1 MWKII
6 CAYFCIILSLCSCH
20 GSENVSVYRMEN
32 LQQEV
37 IPGSEDI
44 EKVYPYDGYIY
55 TVGDKIKRTHAVT
68 GEQTELTGAPDGLE
82 SVSVGQYG
90 ICVINRERVFLYTE
104 DGMERGDFP
113 WVMPLEEYLPQNTA
127 FSVTETKE
135 NIWIACGLMR
145 PLSETADRFRME
157 SQLFRMSKIDGTCAR
172 VPCDGI
178 MIGLSQ
184 MVPGEGETVYIVTS
198 DGVWFCD
205 GKKVEQYI
213 TCTLEQGCYV
223 PETDTLYAITLNSNK
238 SLSII
243 AIQGETGETESIRQI
258 SKEKYA
264 AAVQEKSGFSDGN
277 FIIGDIWYTGTD
289 ILLWD
294 SWNHVLS
301 VYDDLRQNGE
311 NFYVMYPEFQRT
323 DGSVSTLRWGSVEE
337 TMMQF
342 EERYEIAVQGSVFP
356 REEME
361 DRVRMKL
368 LAGETDLDVVYMD
381 DADRSSLF
389 AALLQYDL
397 FLPLDGYPEIESGW
411 TEVLDGVRDAMSWN
425 GKLYGVPVQI
435 RADGY
440 IVTEAYKAAGLPE
453 IPKRWTL
460 DNLWEICAAAE
471 SVCNGETYLMPCPT
485 EAIVRTILETS
496 VSEGSMDE
504 TMLRYHLD
512 KMMFYLEKGVLGFQK
527 KGRTFLLDTV
537 YAPGDGM
544 NEPEDTAGYTVCQP
558 TYTGQNYTE
567 ITTFLFANGKSEQPE
582 LAAAYAGMLLEE
594 DSLYVLSTCMLGRDP
609 DRYYYLDGGNTG
621 LSYLQTKKPVSV
633 AHAGQY
639 VMQSVTP
646 VLTENSV
653 PYLLSY
659 GAIHDIVQNAITKP
673 LRNGEAIDLDAV
685 VQTICKEARYRYLE

>member
-1 MWKII
+1 MRRFIYLCI
-6 CAYFCIILSLCSCH
+6 CFLLFFTGCGKGKAVTLYDMPDLPVGAVRVPDTTERI
-20 GSENVSVYRMEN
+20 
-32 LQQEV
+32 
-37 IPGSEDI
+37 
-44 EKVYPYDGYIY
+44 YPYSGYVY
-55 TVGDKIKRTHAVT
+55 AV
-68 GEQTELTGAPDGLE
+68 GEQITKIHPETGTAEPVANVPDIP
-82 SVSVGQYG
+82 VAMSVGEYG
-90 ICVINRERVFLYTE
+90 ICTLTREQVFLYTVDGTARETYTWSMPPE
-104 DGMERGDFP
+104 D
-113 WVMPLEEYLPQNTA
+113 YLPQSTA
-127 FSVTETKE
+127 FSVTETAE
-135 NIWIACGLMR
+135 SIWIACGLMQ
-145 PLSETADRFRME
+145 PLTETADRFQME
-157 SQLFRMSKIDGTCAR
+157 CQVFRLVKTDGTCEEI
-172 VPCDGI
+172 PCEET

-184 MVPGEGETVYIVTS
+184 MVSGEGETVYIVTS

-223 PETDTLYAITLNSNK
+223 PEKDTLYAVTHNSST
-238 SLSII
+238 SLSIV
-243 AIQGETGETESIRQI
+243 AVHGKTEETESIRQI
-258 SKEKYA
+258 SQEKYV
-264 AAVQEKSGFSDGN
+264 AAVQGKSGLTDGN
-277 FIIGDIWYTGTD
+277 FLIGDIWYTGTD

-301 VYDDLRQNGE
+301 VYDDLRLQGE
-311 NFYVMYPEFQRT
+311 TFTVMYPASGGT
-323 DGSVSTLRWGSVEE
+323 DGNVSTLRWGSVEE

-440 IVTEAYKAAGLPE
+440 IVTEAYRSAGLPE
-453 IPKRWTL
+453 IPRQWTL

-485 EAIVRTILETS
+485 ETIVRTILETS

-567 ITTFLFANGKSEQPE
+567 ISAFLFANGKSAHPE

-633 AHAGQY
+633 THAGQY
-639 VMQSVTP
+639 VMQNVTP

-673 LRNGEAIDLDAV
+673 LRNGEDIDPDAV